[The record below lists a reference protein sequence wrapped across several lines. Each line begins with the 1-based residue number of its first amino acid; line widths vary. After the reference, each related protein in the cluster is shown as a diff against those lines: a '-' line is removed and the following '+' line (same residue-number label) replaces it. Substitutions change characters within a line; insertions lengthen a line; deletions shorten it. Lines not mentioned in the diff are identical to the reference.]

1 MNNKRRKQIETAIEK
16 TQSAIELLEEAENIL
31 TETLGEI
38 EEIESDEQDA
48 YDNLPESFQM
58 SEKGEDIEEAVSNMQ
73 DAEGYL
79 NTDDL
84 SELRETLEDT
94 VLEGLRS
101 ILSDCTDA
109 VDALEAAA
117 E

>member
-58 SEKGEDIEEAVSNMQ
+58 SDKGEAMEEAVSNLQ

-79 NTDDL
+79 DTDDL
-84 SELRETLEDT
+84 SELREALEDT
-94 VLEGLRS
+94 ILEGLRT

-109 VDALEAAA
+109 VDALESAK

>member
-58 SEKGEDIEEAVSNMQ
+58 SEKGEAMEEAVSCLQ
-73 DAEGYL
+73 DAESNL
-79 NTDDL
+79 DIDRLT
-84 SELRETLEDT
+84 ELRE
-94 VLEGLRS
+94 S
-101 ILSDCTDA
+101 WKMMFWKNS
-109 VDALEAAA
+109 AL
-117 E
+117 

>member
-16 TQSAIELLEEAENIL
+16 SQSAIELLEEAENIL

-58 SEKGEDIEEAVSNMQ
+58 SEKGEAMGEAVSSLQ
-73 DAEGYL
+73 DAEGYI

-84 SELRETLEDT
+84 SALQETLKDT
-94 VLEGLRS
+94 VLEGLPS
-101 ILSDCTDA
+101 LLSDCTDA